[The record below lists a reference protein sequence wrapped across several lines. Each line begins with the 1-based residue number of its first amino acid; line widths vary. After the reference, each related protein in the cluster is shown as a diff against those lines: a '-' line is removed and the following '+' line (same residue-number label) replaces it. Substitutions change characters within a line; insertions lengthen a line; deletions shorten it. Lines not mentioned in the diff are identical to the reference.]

1 MKVVRFEAETA
12 MTDKPLWS
20 KMLKKNNK
28 GKFTYVLSLAL
39 KMGY

>member
-1 MKVVRFEAETA
+1 MKKVRFEAETA

-20 KMLKKNNK
+20 KMLKKIT
-28 GKFTYVLSLAL
+28 GKFAYVLSLTL